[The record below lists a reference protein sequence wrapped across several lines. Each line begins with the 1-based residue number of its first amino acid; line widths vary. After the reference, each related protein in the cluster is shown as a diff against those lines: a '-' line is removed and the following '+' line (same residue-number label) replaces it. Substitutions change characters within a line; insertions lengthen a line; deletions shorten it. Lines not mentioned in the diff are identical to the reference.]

1 MAYIWN
7 NYSGICAIIGY
18 GILFGLFMLLKPK
31 KKEETEEEAKP
42 VKDVANPLDIND
54 EDALVASLIAAIE
67 CRNETNKNVRI
78 VSIREIG

>member
-31 KKEETEEEAKP
+31 KKEETKEEVKP
-42 VKDVANPLDIND
+42 ETSICSPLDIND
-54 EDALVASLIAAIE
+54 EDALVASLVAAIE